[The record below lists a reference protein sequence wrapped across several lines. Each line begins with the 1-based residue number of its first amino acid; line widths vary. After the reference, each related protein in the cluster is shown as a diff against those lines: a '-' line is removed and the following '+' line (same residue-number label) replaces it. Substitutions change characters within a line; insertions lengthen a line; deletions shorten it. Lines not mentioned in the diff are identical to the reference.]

1 MAALPH
7 ARFSYAMAPRLRVNR
22 SDLGRCCEST
32 ACRADGVWKARA
44 GLLAAALAGIG
55 FYVALGSQIPSNQND
70 SSAGQIEAAQTASRR
85 TNHE

>member
-7 ARFSYAMAPRLRVNR
+7 ARFSYAMAPRLRMNH
-22 SDLGRCCEST
+22 SDFGRCCGSN
-32 ACRADGVWKARA
+32 ARRAGGVWRTRA
-44 GLLAAALAGIG
+44 GLLVAALAGIG

-70 SSAGQIEAAQTASRR
+70 SSAGHIEESQTASRH